1 MVVYQF
7 GKVSSSAVFKKK
19 NVKKKLKK
27 KNVFEKWHQKTGS
40 FAELN
45 LKTLEWEKSNWLKGF
60 KCYQSIWRVTNC
72 ILRRQREMRSRNA
85 VNLHPALECRI
96 VWPIMALDPV
106 LVVFSHSLVG
116 ESAITVQKYSS
127 ISTLPS
133 SGGAV
138 TVWCLLVWAV
148 SHPQPGRSAWPGRAG
163 GHPAHASSLAASWTP
178 RHSNLPASDWWA
190 SLTLRCDWR
199 MKWVIDRLD

>member
-19 NVKKKLKK
+19 NVKKTKK

-40 FAELN
+40 SAELN

-72 ILRRQREMRSRNA
+72 ILRRPREIRSRNA

-133 SGGAV
+133 SGGQ
-138 TVWCLLVWAV
+138 LL
-148 SHPQPGRSAWPGRAG
+148 
-163 GHPAHASSLAASWTP
+163 
-178 RHSNLPASDWWA
+178 SDVCWSEL
-190 SLTLRCDWR
+190 SLTLSQEDLHGP
-199 MKWVIDRLD
+199 VEQVDTQLTLPL